1 MLKHMI
7 ICYYARVC
15 LPLPDL
21 DCLNNFLAC
30 RVLYESL
37 FFRAAALC
45 SAQMKKESNLLGK
58 ARAAALKAGN
68 EELTATSTLTPDVT
82 MSVLDALF
90 DRAVKGAVQAV

>member
-1 MLKHMI
+1 
-7 ICYYARVC
+7 
-15 LPLPDL
+15 
-21 DCLNNFLAC
+21 
-30 RVLYESL
+30 
-37 FFRAAALC
+37 
-45 SAQMKKESNLLGK
+45 MKKESNLLGK